1 MVLKKFGGIENFVLE
16 DVSKPQVKAGEVSVR
31 VIAIGLDPIDVK
43 TRRGGGVASGYEGD
57 APMVLGWSI
66 SGIVDRVG
74 PGVENFSAG
83 DAVFGTVNFPGRG
96 GAYAEY
102 VVAPAGQLARKPV
115 RNFFYGCSRGY
126 IGGFDSLAG
135 VGRQGACEAR
145 R

>member
-1 MVLKKFGGIENFVLE
+1 MKAMVLKKFGGIENFVLE

-74 PGVENFSAG
+74 PGVENFFSRRRCFRNSKFSGAG
-83 DAVFGTVNFPGRG
+83 RC
-96 GAYAEY
+96 
-102 VVAPAGQLARKPV
+102 L
-115 RNFFYGCSRGY
+115 C
-126 IGGFDSLAG
+126 
-135 VGRQGACEAR
+135 
-145 R
+145 